1 MLSYKK
7 INLMKM
13 YIQEENLM
21 YRDVF
26 LDTLLIK
33 SPIIIAEKGDNCL
46 ILKINNYS
54 ENHDNFMNVCGYI
67 NTLCSINK
75 INTDIITNNSI
86 ILKKTSL
93 SKFFDENK
101 NEVSFSK
108 FKKTQKVIC
117 SFNCVSGSFFISQ
130 CLLIN

>member
-21 YRDVF
+21 YRDIF

-33 SPIIIAEKGDNCL
+33 SPIIIAEKSENGL

-54 ENHDNFMNVCGYI
+54 ENHDNFMNMCGYI

-75 INTDIITNNSI
+75 INTDIITNNNI

-101 NEVSFSK
+101 NGMSFSK
-108 FKKTQKVIC
+108 LKNTQKVVC
-117 SFNCVSGSFFISQ
+117 SFTCISGNFLISE